1 MGLDSITGGSPRNKG
16 EAYEGPIAAGSPSG
30 LRKFISETK
39 QDDRDIQAE
48 EKSATRAFEGGK
60 KEVFESAG
68 ISTYT
73 DPQEGLQPKVSLD
86 PSTGISRL
94 ERPEAEFSVQ
104 RRLPTGELVDDTL
117 KTDKYGGAKDRSA
130 KRRSLIVGKD
140 ASSDPRTPKSGI
152 YEEFEDPR
160 QPDAK
165 NYKFIGGYEELAN
178 SQDLGVRDVAR
189 KGLLEQNQKASS
201 LLSSELQTQI
211 DEVELKER
219 ELRDM
224 EAASK
229 TTGELPIFDGKQLQ
243 PEESAK
249 TRLGLQQQVTD
260 LKKQRVALKQIE
272 KQGVAMDLLRQA
284 KERALREGKNPSD
297 DPVVRSLEETYRT
310 LGRETPE
317 EAFMAKPDQVAVAGG
332 RGTVM
337 VEGATPDVPA
347 QQNSAFFRTA
357 GNDLRSKLK
366 IEQEA
371 GSSAVEKAKLS
382 IKAQEDYNQASKEI
396 LPAAIRKQTIKQLV
410 DISNRELEEATSKWD
425 EMTPQEQ
432 AEFNS
437 RFEGRRQAIQRLGEE
452 YKSLEPAA
460 NAASDRVG
468 NIFKTSSEAEKAIN
482 DSFQKKT
489 EEITNEANAF
499 AKAQSERASAG
510 IRDEYLKRQANFN
523 AMGQRF
529 GQLAQAGDDTGVVK
543 LAQDYVA
550 NGGSQQDADRMLSD
564 YGKYKKSK
572 DGQGWLANSI
582 ASFMRAPLVAS
593 QESAAGLFKISASG
607 LRAKAAGGDDVMD
620 AIGPAGWL
628 AKVLPSLEGNPALAP
643 VRVASDMAG
652 QAILDK
658 IYQTKAAKPF
668 VEYIADW
675 MDESASSAKGNIESL
690 KKGFYVDPQFE
701 ASTAGNF
708 LKGIGDYAWTALPY
722 IALRSKGIPV
732 GMAMNTGRLYTEAR
746 EDQEQTYQ
754 AKLAEFKAGKI
765 KDEPKPLNEA
775 DAHIAALRYAGLG
788 GFIDTVSDAIGM
800 KLAFGMLK
808 GAAAVTPKTLG
819 SFFKRTAVQVGEKKV
834 PMWLTPP
841 LAGATEFGAEGSQK
855 LLLNAL
861 AEKYENWDPSRPWN
875 EGAFQEAMM
884 GFMLGFTLPI
894 IGGVGGSIYKKT
906 VVIPSM
912 LMENEG
918 LDNVSGQYQNLSID
932 VPMGGWRQY
941 ADTVTPAQGQ
951 ENPQFELA
959 ARQPFSVQNEL
970 RGTGITWAIAVGQRI
985 DSQLVAINSQIQQT
999 KDPAQGKILRL
1010 KRNDL
1015 LLQRYNLIQAM
1026 QGDAALRFSLQNE
1039 IGSLPDQPLA
1049 KGDASFQQAA
1059 LAAAKHSVGAPL
1071 TKQDLK
1077 LKVGGT
1083 QLFQQTEDGKTI
1095 VSPSF
1100 MRFLS
1105 GKAPTLESVVANN
1118 QNLLDSAPPTTLAD
1132 QPPVLSEAPAQEDVR
1147 AERDQAARQKLEAE
1161 QQQPPEPA
1169 PTTDQAKPQ
1178 TGQTWAVPYTKNG
1191 KIKGTL
1197 TIQAE
1202 NENKAKQLALKQL
1215 KEDGAK
1221 TIAFGDVRL
1230 AEQQELVGQEPSA
1243 LLTGP
1248 DTQRKRVGGAI
1259 NPYMRRLEG
1268 KNSKE
1273 RYINAR
1279 RRLERFAGEARSIF
1293 KASIGIREDSESK
1306 AAIKASLAE
1315 DGTISLVV
1323 NPRLFTRLDEKA
1335 PEWSNRAFGEEF
1347 RHMAD
1352 FIASNLKANESG
1364 RSDYKQFYQ
1373 EERSRLYQNIFESAK
1388 QDQRILNA
1396 LMSSASVYFGK
1407 DGPPIK
1413 EGGYTAEEF
1422 MEWAESSGISDVTLM
1437 GELLQQLNS
1446 KRRTEVAAEVAEASA
1461 RGGGSVTASL
1471 METIKDYLK
1480 YILRAING
1488 LRRSLSETNPEV
1500 AADLDSLIQSIND
1513 VLDMKAGQQE
1523 ASGPSIDS
1531 GTQRRLRDMGLTP
1544 AEISNLTPDQAK
1556 QRLQGQVQVSG
1567 PAQTQGLKSTNTRKT
1582 EYGVV
1587 RYDLDVVPINELNN
1601 MAGTELQLRDRT
1613 GDEGY
1618 ASKVAVIAR
1627 DWDKDEAASRDTG
1640 ELDTGPATVIE
1651 AKNNPYGVNQAGFDI
1666 IAGHGRTEGY
1676 SSAPDE
1682 RVADYVAK
1690 LKAKYPELAGK
1701 IDAILASGQRPM
1713 LVRKI
1718 DWQNTF
1724 NSSLGTEKQH
1734 LRRIARDANLGTGN
1748 ENDAEIA
1755 LADALEISDDIDLSL
1770 PQEVM
1775 VNGQPS
1781 LLNQDGTPAGNNDD
1795 ILARWLRIFSNDSDR
1810 RYYQNGVYTPDFE
1823 ARIRRAILGY
1833 VFAPT
1838 NEKGEMALTKQTF
1851 DTINMLVSPTIAR
1864 NNGIATLQQGLEKA
1878 SPSLFRVKQDFQK
1891 YEDLLGQDAKDANP
1905 IVAIQKSLS
1914 DYLAYRAEREQAAR
1928 KSGDNRAIAMVG
1940 LAEYEDY
1947 INQSGLFGTIS
1958 PQQAMVLV
1966 PIVRDGK
1973 LDGIQGVASPL
1984 AKIPNARG
1992 IKGSPERIA
2001 SYIANYS
2008 DMVASIYREA
2018 SEAMLPGLETK
2029 LTPDL
2034 NLNMIRIALDRAGA
2048 IYPDNSKPQAP
2059 IFPAKKDPLELAAR
2073 QPDLFG
2079 STIGETKGSVEI
2091 RPEINYSRILNLL
2104 GPKMYEKNLVEVSVK
2119 ELLQNSFDAARAA
2132 GATNENPGEV
2142 FIRLDPD
2149 KRTVSVTDNGV
2160 GMTPEI
2166 IQKAFFTIA
2175 GTHKEQSA
2183 ENTSGG
2189 LGLAKMAFLY
2199 GSDSVKVVSVRDGV
2213 KSTVLTD
2220 RKTLLNRDPI
2230 NVVTE
2235 KTSEPSGTSVE
2246 VVIPQTIEDSEGNT
2260 KTLYF
2265 PQEPAFLSKPLIGPI
2280 KVTLAYPPNPYTG
2293 AVNKILNL
2301 GVNQQ
2306 DYQKETRFGFSWGNI
2321 DVYINPERQKYPTI
2335 EILSAG
2341 LHQFGLSRYDVFGWQ
2356 EEGVLPY
2363 NIVLDVRPSVK
2374 PENAAYP
2381 FNNSREGWRGTIKED
2396 VGAMYGYL
2404 RRMAT
2409 EQNLL
2414 EAKESFSNLEKMPQF
2429 DPQKD
2434 LTSDELADIAAAR
2447 PKPRPTVPI
2456 EKPEFVD
2463 FSGDNVVIRY
2473 SDQSG
2478 IKPKEI
2484 PKEEYVKQSFKPE
2497 KDINFQS
2504 AALDVS
2510 GMDPRVPLFH
2520 NNTNIDLSA
2529 QADGGRAKKMF
2540 ASLGNALS
2548 GFMREFGAKV
2558 GPNMEPYA
2566 ALASDGAQGWFS
2578 GISIDKEYRGLNMV
2592 KPFKSIW
2599 FNPAG
2604 LSEDAMVSP
2613 EAAALETIHVF
2624 IHEITHVNARNE
2636 GSQFTSELANNY
2648 ARIRA
2653 FGVDD
2658 IATERILASIYARHW
2673 KDINDLRTKYISYNT
2688 KNSARGFQSSSESLR
2703 TGTEGGQSNQ
2713 PQDNPSQPVGNEGQ
2727 GRGGDSRTGE
2737 ADSGASLGEII
2748 ASRARAERKLL
2759 RYPNRYSLS
2768 LRARA
2773 PDLFESSEE
2782 PDSEQ
2787 DAETGAT
2794 EESARNAYLVIQEIA
2809 PMEGLTRTD
2818 QGMKEGRIRPG
2829 GKIITY
2835 LVNKSDAGGMSVAD
2849 RFYAR
2854 GYGEEQLREVIYD
2867 KMVDVLSKSASGK
2880 QIAKDFLATR
2890 VNATSSDLNLYTEA
2904 RKAFVQRIIRKLL
2917 VSGNKNPSVEDIVAE
2932 MSDKDRALGFEM
2944 RHIVGAREE
2953 IRLNNFVMRS
2963 VENHVRKLVGNY
2975 DQEGKSLIVTSAEA
2989 RERRPTEIAD
2999 EDTESMV
3006 ERKFVNPET
3015 GNELDQRADESA
3027 NLQETLL
3034 AESGTAA
3041 EVMARYLGPDS
3052 LRIIEMKVRGMSFQ
3066 AIAEEEQLSGHRP
3079 DNIARSRFEEAYS
3092 KVLNAI
3098 DAIYSAKKALESK
3111 QILTQEEESKLDDF
3125 DVFLSGRLGRG
3136 ETFES
3141 IASARSDA
3149 QRAIKESGAGGGQ
3162 LELELGA
3169 RTPEILEPRSFE
3181 SLDYEEAYKDSF
3193 KRPVFAVQLNDGTVI
3208 ADSAWRIHANA
3219 VEGYLKLP
3227 EDLVQKIVESGFIRN
3242 GEWTTKVNEGG
3253 SRGGS
3258 LSFYY
3263 KQNPLPPPRLLAKYF
3278 ELRDKIKS
3286 GEFAPKDV
3294 DMFERIESM
3303 AIRFGWPI
3311 PVQLRLFDIPNITRR
3326 LSAEGQQASQAL
3338 QDEFDFGPTE
3348 LLSRTPDL
3356 MSPDELQEALD
3367 GDWITSDEIQA
3378 ALRDE
3383 SAGDRRGLVDYGKGS
3398 EASAVIRAGRE
3409 ATPSPEPYTNEEA
3422 MAKADTISRSQIL
3435 GRLAGLEA
3443 GEVLS
3448 KDEDYA
3454 AQRELNQLA
3463 LEAFASEDEK
3473 QINDFLYL
3481 QRQYDKSGTEAA
3493 RSLQGRKPFNPDDRR
3508 RKAVYTPITAID
3520 RRDLQ
3525 KEAINQTAKLKADLS
3540 IAEDSLNEQKTRARA
3555 QFGANLPQEWID
3567 YISQQEAAIAQMKA
3581 DIEDG
3586 GVRVAEREILSR
3598 NAQKADQALG
3608 KVGKSLKGL
3617 EEDNMKKKLRTGQT
3631 AGQILESIKD
3641 TQLRDAVQLYLLG
3654 YSVKDIE
3661 LQTGIK
3667 NGRNKIKLAILKG
3680 LRPEADRRFSRVL
3693 EMVKAGKMTRK
3704 QLMKALKKHS
3714 EGQGLLARAPEDPD
3728 QDNFTVDE
3736 ARKMLYD
3743 AFGLNTE
3750 NLENKESDPLFG
3762 YDDPHAANRISSI
3775 ISEGIN
3781 GPASWGKIASDV
3793 FSSFIFTGS
3802 PSLVAN
3808 VSTIPFAK
3816 LTVPAHLFVEALT
3829 TYYRGAIRGVKMT
3842 ETVYDK
3848 VPTFDEE
3855 GNPSGSRIAPKEV
3868 EIGSPYQTL
3877 GQAISGGLSEAFRAY
3892 KELGWLGR
3900 DAEAWQKAMTAFTTE
3915 RIQFGVEQG
3924 IVNVSDIRLRE
3935 SGVLDK
3941 SIPGLAGKLVR
3952 LGVNTLLAGDE
3963 YNKTMRARAY
3973 VGAFAYRLAKAR
3985 GLSGEALDQ
3994 YVESELSDKGSLA
4007 WRLAVDRTL
4016 RDTFTQRLSIRG
4028 DEELLTPEP
4037 LWEKAKG
4044 LGRSLRDYQSIGELL
4059 GLAPEALT
4067 MINMELGKA
4076 ATRVGR
4082 GSSIKVFGRSLSP
4095 AELALRFVQSFLI
4108 LIRSPYNIAR
4118 ASAAYSPLA
4127 MANVALRASRG
4138 RVANTMNVF
4147 DYNALAQRH
4156 SEALL
4161 GIAGLASLFAF
4172 AEGDDDDDKKP
4183 ILITGSGAVR
4193 TKYGNPSTSVIIR
4206 TPLGNYVIP
4215 YGRYEPVSALAY
4227 VADAARSTKQ
4237 VVKGRQPAPE
4247 ALGDY
4252 VKEFLRYPFTKTF
4265 SKAIRDF
4272 GKLTGF
4278 DNPSDTG
4285 KYKGYDVLRE
4295 RASSILIP
4303 NFFKRLFEP
4312 GAVTFGDESWDV
4324 DRMTGWGPA
4333 EMAGWVNSF
4342 MPGLPALTGNEDSAL
4357 PPRYGA
4363 DLKVRDREIT
4373 GAEVIAKSAGIPDRA
4388 SRMIGGLTKGLVPDG
4403 LAYVESKKG
4412 HLERF
4417 VAAYNSRFPQTRY
4430 QPKAPNRFIQVKDR
4444 DGISSNEEMTPAEY
4458 KTMLAL
4464 ASKYAGDRIDNVL
4477 TEERI
4482 SNPTENTRK
4491 LVDSIR
4497 EDAVSRARQAIR
4509 NARRAK
4515 EKMAVEPAGVR

>member
-1 MGLDSITGGSPRNKG
+1 M
-16 EAYEGPIAAGSPSG
+16 SG
-30 LRKFISETK
+30 LRGMKSDE
-39 QDDRDIQAE
+39 RSAE
-48 EKSATRAFEGGK
+48 GEFEQEQKEQNKAFEGGK
-60 KEVFESAG
+60 KEVFEGAG

-86 PSTGISRL
+86 PNTGINRL

-117 KTDKYGGAKDRSA
+117 KTDKYGGAKDKTA
-130 KRRSLIVGKD
+130 KKRSLIVGKE

-160 QPDAK
+160 QPDLK
-165 NYKFIGGYEELAN
+165 NYKFIGGYEELSN

-211 DEVELKER
+211 DEIDLKER

-229 TTGELPIFDGKQLQ
+229 TTGELPIFEGKQLQ
-243 PEESAK
+243 PEDSAK
-249 TRLGLQQQVTD
+249 TRLGLQQQITE

-284 KERALREGKNPSD
+284 KERALREGRNPSD
-297 DPVVRSLEETYRT
+297 DPVVKSLQETYRT
-310 LGRETPE
+310 IGRETPE

-332 RGTVM
+332 KGTLM
-337 VEGATPDVPA
+337 IEGATPDVPE
-347 QQNSAFFRTA
+347 QQKSSFFKTA

-366 IEQEA
+366 IEQES
-371 GSSAVEKAKLS
+371 GNVNVEKAKLS
-382 IKAQEDYNQASKEI
+382 IKAQEEYNQASKEI
-396 LPAAIRKQTIKQLV
+396 LPASIRKQTIKQLV
-410 DISNRELEEATSKWD
+410 DISNRELEEATSRWG
-425 EMTPQEQ
+425 EMSQQEQ
-432 AEFNS
+432 AEFNA
-437 RFEGRRQAIQRLGEE
+437 RFEGRRQAIQRLGDE
-452 YKSLEPAA
+452 YKALEPSA
-460 NAASDRVG
+460 NAASERVG
-468 NIFKTSSEAEKAIN
+468 TIFETTREAEKSLN
-482 DSFQKKT
+482 ESFQKKT
-489 EEITNEANAF
+489 EEINREANAF
-499 AKAQSERASAG
+499 ARAQSERASAG
-510 IRDEYLKRQANFN
+510 IRDEYLKKQANFN
-523 AMGQRF
+523 SMGQRF
-529 GQLAQAGDDTGVVK
+529 GQLAQAGDDAGIVK

-550 NGGSQQDADRMLSD
+550 SGGNKQDADRMISD

-582 ASFMRAPLVAS
+582 ASFMRAPLIAS
-593 QESAAGLFKISASG
+593 QESAAGLFKIAASG
-607 LRAKAAGGDDVMD
+607 LRAKAAGKDDVMD
-620 AIGPAGWL
+620 AIGPSGWL
-628 AKVLPSLEGNPALAP
+628 AKVLPSLESNPALAP

-675 MDESASSAKGNIESL
+675 MDGAASSAKGNVEFL

-732 GMAMNTGRLYTEAR
+732 GLATNVGRLYTEAR
-746 EDQEQTYQ
+746 DDQEQTYQ

-765 KDEPKPLNEA
+765 KDEPKPMDES

-800 KLAFGMLK
+800 RLAFGLLK
-808 GAAAVTPKTLG
+808 GAAAVTPKTVG
-819 SFFKRTAVQVGEKKV
+819 SFFRQTAIQIGEKKV

-855 LLLNAL
+855 LILNAL
-861 AEKYENWDPSRPWN
+861 AEKYENWDPNRPWN
-875 EGAFQEAMM
+875 EGAFEEAMM
-884 GFMLGFTLPI
+884 GFMLGFALPV
-894 IGGVGGSIYKKT
+894 IGGAGGAIYKKT

-912 LMENEG
+912 LMENDG
-918 LDNVSGQYQNLSID
+918 LDQVSVQYQNLSVD

-941 ADTVTPAQGQ
+941 AETVTPSEAS
-951 ENPQFELA
+951 PQFELN
-959 ARQPFSVQNEL
+959 ARQPFSIQNEL
-970 RGTGITWAIAVGQRI
+970 RGTGVTWAIAVGQRI
-985 DSQLVAINSQIQQT
+985 DSEISATNSQIQQAS
-999 KDPAQGKILRL
+999 DPAQGKILRL

-1039 IGSLPDQPLA
+1039 IGSLPEQPLA
-1049 KGDASFQQAA
+1049 KGDASLQQAA
-1059 LAAAKHSVGAPL
+1059 LAAAKHSIGAPV
-1071 TKQDLK
+1071 TKAELK
-1077 LKVGGT
+1077 IKVGGT

-1118 QNLLDSAPPTTLAD
+1118 QNLLDSAPPTTLAE
-1132 QPPVLSEAPAQEDVR
+1132 QPPVISEVRPQEEIR
-1147 AERDQAARQKLEAE
+1147 AERDQAARQQLEAE
-1161 QQQPPEPA
+1161 ARPQPATAPEQQPTPM
-1169 PTTDQAKPQ
+1169 
-1178 TGQTWAVPYTKNG
+1178 GQTWAVPYTKNG

-1197 TIQAE
+1197 TIQAD
-1202 NENKAKQLALKQL
+1202 NENKAKQLALQQL
-1215 KEDGAK
+1215 KEEGAK
-1221 TIAFGDVRL
+1221 SVSFGDVRL
-1230 AEQQELVGQEPSA
+1230 AEQQDLVGQEPAA
-1243 LLTGP
+1243 LLAGP
-1248 DTQRKRVGGAI
+1248 DQQRKRVGGAV

-1268 KNSKE
+1268 KNTKE

-1279 RRLERFAGEARSIF
+1279 RRFERFAGEARSIF
-1293 KASIGIREDSESK
+1293 KASIGIQESTEAK
-1306 AAIKASLAE
+1306 KPFSARLAD
-1315 DGTISLVV
+1315 DGTITLVV
-1323 NPRLFTRLDEKA
+1323 NPKLFSAFDAKN
-1335 PEWSNRAFGEEF
+1335 PEFNNRAYSEEF

-1364 RSDYKQFYQ
+1364 RSDYQQFYK
-1373 EERSRLYQNIFESAK
+1373 EERSRLYQRIFETSK
-1388 QDQRILNA
+1388 QDPRVLNA
-1396 LMSSASVYFGK
+1396 LMASASLYFG
-1407 DGPPIK
+1407 DQGPPLK

-1422 MEWAESSGISDVTLM
+1422 MDWAEGSGISDVTLM
-1437 GELLQQLNS
+1437 GELLQQLGT
-1446 KRRTEVAAEVAEASA
+1446 RRKTEAAVEVATAMNK
-1461 RGGGSVTASL
+1461 GGGSITASL
-1471 METIKDYLK
+1471 MEVIRDYLK
-1480 YILRAING
+1480 SILRAING
-1488 LRRSLSETNPEV
+1488 LRRAITETNPEV

-1513 VLDMKAGQQE
+1513 VLNMQASPQE
-1523 ASGPSIDS
+1523 EAQSGIDTA
-1531 GTQRRLRDMGLTP
+1531 TQRRLRDMGLTP
-1544 AEISNLTPDQAK
+1544 AEIAQMNPDQARE
-1556 QRLQGQVQVSG
+1556 RLQGQVQVSA

-1587 RYDLDVVPINELNN
+1587 RYDLDVVPLSELNN

-1618 ASKVAVIAR
+1618 AAKVAVIAR

-1640 ELDTGPATVIE
+1640 ELDTGPATVIAAE
-1651 AKNNPYGVNQAGFDI
+1651 SNPYGVNQAGFDI

-1676 SSAPDE
+1676 SSAPDD

-1690 LKAKYPELAGK
+1690 LKAKYPDLAAK
-1701 IDAILASGQRPM
+1701 IDAIIASGQRPM

-1718 DWQNTF
+1718 DWQNTY
-1724 NSSLGTEKQH
+1724 NPSLGNEKQH

-1748 ENDAEIA
+1748 ENDAEVA
-1755 LADALEISDDIDLSL
+1755 LADALEISDDKDLSL
-1770 PQEVM
+1770 PQEVI

-1781 LLNQDGTPAGNNDD
+1781 LLNQDGTPAGNNDE
-1795 ILARWLRIFSNDSDR
+1795 ILAKWLRIFSNDSDR
-1810 RYYQNGVYTPDFE
+1810 RYYQNGVYTPEFE

-1864 NNGIATLQQGLEKA
+1864 NSGIATLQQGLEKA

-1891 YEDLLGQDAKDANP
+1891 YESLLGQDAKDANP

-1947 INQSGLFGTIS
+1947 INQSGLFGSIS

-1966 PIVRDGK
+1966 PIVRDGR
-1973 LDGIQGVASPL
+1973 LDGIQGVAAPL
-1984 AKIPNARG
+1984 AKIQNARG
-1992 IKGSPERIA
+1992 IKGSPDRIA
-2001 SYIANYS
+2001 AYIANYS

-2029 LTPDL
+2029 LTPDM
-2034 NLNMIRIALDRAGA
+2034 NLNMIRIALDKAGA
-2048 IYPDNSKPQAP
+2048 IYPDNSRPQAP
-2059 IFPAKKDPLELAAR
+2059 IFPAQRDTLEMAAR
-2073 QPDLFG
+2073 TPELDSSL
-2079 STIGETKGSVEI
+2079 GEGKGKVEI

-2104 GPKMYEKNLVEVSVK
+2104 GPKMYEKNLVEVAVK

-2132 GATNENPGEV
+2132 GATNENPGQV
-2142 FIRLDPD
+2142 TINLDYSS
-2149 KRTVSVTDNGV
+2149 RTVTVRDDGV

-2199 GSDSVKVVSVRDGV
+2199 GSDRVRVVSVRNGI
-2213 KSTVLTD
+2213 KSTVATD
-2220 RKTLLNRDPI
+2220 RQTLLNRDPI

-2235 KTSEPSGTSVE
+2235 KTSEPSGTIVE

-2260 KTLYF
+2260 KQLFF
-2265 PQEPAFLSKPLIGPI
+2265 PPEPAFLSKPLIGPI
-2280 KVTLAYPPNPYTG
+2280 KVILTAGDPSSPYRT
-2293 AVNKILNL
+2293 NKILNL
-2301 GVNQQ
+2301 GINQQ

-2321 DVYINPERQKYPTI
+2321 DVYINPERQKYPAI

-2356 EEGVLPY
+2356 EEDVLPY

-2396 VGAMYGYL
+2396 VNAMYGYL

-2434 LTSDELADIAAAR
+2434 LTPGELADIAAAR
-2447 PKPRPTVPI
+2447 PKPRPTAPI

-2473 SDQSG
+2473 SEQSG

-2484 PKEEYVKQSFKPE
+2484 AKEEYVKKSFKPE

-2520 NNTNIDLSA
+2520 NNTNIDFSA
-2529 QADGGRAKKMF
+2529 QADGGAAKKMF

-2558 GPNMEPYA
+2558 GPNVNPYSA
-2566 ALASDGAQGWFS
+2566 MASTGADGWFS
-2578 GISIDKEYRGLNMV
+2578 GISIDKEYRGLNMI

-2636 GSQFTSELANNY
+2636 GSGFTSELANNY

-2673 KDINDLRTKYISYNT
+2673 KDINDLRTKYTNFST
-2688 KNSARGFQSSSESLR
+2688 KNSARGFQSSSESLG
-2703 TGTEGGQSNQ
+2703 TGTEASQPNQ
-2713 PQDNPSQPVGNEGQ
+2713 PQDNPQESVGTQEQ
-2727 GRGGDSRTGE
+2727 GRGGNSRVGAEDSGT
-2737 ADSGASLGEII
+2737 GASLGEII
-2748 ASRARAERKLL
+2748 ASRARTEREALK
-2759 RYPNRYSLS
+2759 YPNRYALS
-2768 LRARA
+2768 LQARS

-2782 PDSEQ
+2782 PESEE

-2794 EESARNAYLVIQEIA
+2794 EESAKNAYLVIQEIA

-2835 LVNKSDAGGMSVAD
+2835 LVNKSDSSGMSVAD
-2849 RFYAR
+2849 RFFSR
-2854 GYGEEQLREVIYD
+2854 GYGEEQLREIIYD

-2880 QIAKDFLATR
+2880 QLAKDFLATR
-2890 VNATSSDLNLYTEA
+2890 VNASSSDLALYSEA
-2904 RKAFVQRIIRKLL
+2904 RKAFVQKIIRKLL
-2917 VSGNKNPSVEDIVAE
+2917 VGGNKNPSIEDVVAE
-2932 MSDKDRALGFEM
+2932 MSDNDRALGFEM

-2953 IRLNNFVMRS
+2953 IRLNNFLMRS
-2963 VENHVRKLVGNY
+2963 VENHIRKLVGNY
-2975 DQEGKSLIVTSAEA
+2975 DQEGRSLIVTSAEA
-2989 RERRPTEIAD
+2989 RERRPTEISD

-3006 ERKFVNPET
+3006 ERKFVNPDT

-3052 LRIIEMKVRGMSFQ
+3052 LRIIEMKVRGMTFQ
-3066 AIAEEEQLSGHRP
+3066 AIADEEGFTGNRP

-3098 DAIYSAKKALESK
+3098 DGIYSVKKSLEARDY
-3111 QILTQEEESKLDDF
+3111 LGDEEKTKLNDF
-3125 DVFLSGRLGRG
+3125 DKFLSGRLGRG

-3141 IASARSDA
+3141 IASARAEA
-3149 QRAIKESGAGGGQ
+3149 QKAIKDSGTGAGQ
-3162 LELELGA
+3162 LELGLDA
-3169 RTPEILEPRSFE
+3169 RTP
-3181 SLDYEEAYKDSF
+3181 D
-3193 KRPVFAVQLNDGTVI
+3193 
-3208 ADSAWRIHANA
+3208 
-3219 VEGYLKLP
+3219 
-3227 EDLVQKIVESGFIRN
+3227 
-3242 GEWTTKVNEGG
+3242 
-3253 SRGGS
+3253 
-3258 LSFYY
+3258 
-3263 KQNPLPPPRLLAKYF
+3263 LPPPRLLAKYF

-3286 GEFAPKDV
+3286 GEFEPSDM

-3303 AIRFGWPI
+3303 AIKFGWPI
-3311 PVQLRLFDIPNITRR
+3311 PVQLRLFDIPNIVRR
-3326 LSAEGQQASQAL
+3326 ASDQRSQQSAGL

-3356 MSPDELQEALD
+3356 MSADELQEALD
-3367 GDWITSDEIQA
+3367 GDWITNDEIQA
-3378 ALRDE
+3378 ALRND
-3383 SAGDRRGLVDYGKGS
+3383 SAGDKRGLVDYGKGS

-3409 ATPSPEPYTNEEA
+3409 ATPNPEPYTNEEA
-3422 MAKADTISRSQIL
+3422 MAKAGTISRGQIL

-3493 RSLQGRKPFNPDDRR
+3493 RSLQGRKPFNPDDRN
-3508 RKAVYTPITAID
+3508 RKAVYTPLTAID

-3525 KEAINQTAKLKADLS
+3525 KEAINLTAKLKADLS
-3540 IAEDSLNEQKTRARA
+3540 VAEASLNEQKARARA
-3555 QFGANLPQEWID
+3555 QFGPNLPQEWAD
-3567 YISQQEAAIAQMKA
+3567 YISQQEGAIAQMKA

-3586 GVRVAEREILSR
+3586 GVRVAERQILDR
-3598 NAQKADQALG
+3598 NAKKADEALG

-3617 EEDNMKKKLRTGQT
+3617 EEDSMKKKLRTGQT

-3661 LQTGIK
+3661 AQTGIK

-3680 LRPEADRRFSRVL
+3680 LRPEADRRFVRVL
-3693 EMVKAGKMTRK
+3693 EQVKAGKMSKK
-3704 QLMKALKKHS
+3704 QLMMALKKHS
-3714 EGQGLLARAPEDPD
+3714 EGQSLLARAPEDPN

-3736 ARKMLYD
+3736 AREMLYD

-3762 YDDPHAANRISSI
+3762 YDDPHAANKISSI

-3793 FSSFIFTGS
+3793 FSSFIFTGA
-3802 PSLVAN
+3802 PSLAAN
-3808 VSTIPFAK
+3808 VATIPFAK
-3816 LTVPAHLFVEALT
+3816 LAIPIHLFVEAMT
-3829 TYYRGAIRGVKMT
+3829 TYYRAGIRGIKMT

-3848 VPTFDEE
+3848 VPVFDEE
-3855 GNPSGSRIAPKEV
+3855 GNPAGTRVAPKEV
-3868 EIGSPYQTL
+3868 EIGAPYQTL
-3877 GQAISGGLSEAFRAY
+3877 GQAIKGGFSEAFRAY
-3892 KELGWLGR
+3892 RELGWLGS
-3900 DAEAWQKAMTAFTTE
+3900 DGEALKKAVTAFNTE
-3915 RIQFGVEQG
+3915 TIQFGVEQG
-3924 IVNVSDIRLRE
+3924 IVNVSDVRLRE

-3941 SIPGLAGKLVR
+3941 SIPGLAGKAVR
-3952 LGVNTLLAGDE
+3952 LGVNILLAGDE
-3963 YNKTMRARAY
+3963 YNKTMRAKAY
-3973 VGAFAYRLAKAR
+3973 VGAFAYRLAKAK
-3985 GLSGEALDQ
+3985 GLEGDAVNE
-3994 YVESELSDKGSLA
+3994 YVESEFADKTSLS

-4028 DEELLTPEP
+4028 DEELLTPQP

-4044 LGRSLRDYQSIGELL
+4044 LTRSLRDYQSTGELL

-4067 MINMELGKA
+4067 MINMELGRA
-4076 ATRVGR
+4076 ASRVAR
-4082 GSSIKVFGRSLSP
+4082 GSKIKVFGRTLSP
-4095 AELALRFVQSFLI
+4095 TELALRFAQSFLI

-4118 ASAAYSPLA
+4118 ASAAYSPFA

-4147 DYNALAQRH
+4147 DFNTLSQRH
-4156 SEALL
+4156 AEALL
-4161 GIAGLASLFAF
+4161 GITGLVSLFAF
-4172 AEGDDDDDKKP
+4172 AEGDDDDDDKTV
-4183 ILITGSGAVR
+4183 LITGSGGVR

-4227 VADAARSTKQ
+4227 LIDAARATKQ
-4237 VVKGRQPAPE
+4237 VTNERQPASE
-4247 ALGDY
+4247 AVGNY
-4252 VKEFLRYPFTKTF
+4252 VQEFLRYPFTKTF
-4265 SKAIRDF
+4265 AKAVRDF

-4295 RASSILIP
+4295 RISSIAIP

-4324 DRMTGWGPA
+4324 DRMTGWGPT

-4342 MPGLPALTGNEDSAL
+4342 LPGLPALTGEEDISL
-4357 PPRYGA
+4357 PPRYSA

-4373 GAEVIAKSAGIPDRA
+4373 GAEVLAKNVGIPERA
-4388 SRMIGGLTKGLVPDG
+4388 ARLMGGLSKGLVPDG
-4403 LAYVESKKG
+4403 IAYVESKKG
-4412 HLERF
+4412 KLDKF
-4417 VAAYNSRFPQTRY
+4417 VSAYNARFPQTRY
-4430 QPKAPNRFIQVKDR
+4430 QPKAPNRFIQLKDK
-4444 DGISSNEEMTPAEY
+4444 DGISTNEEMTPSEY

-4477 TEERI
+4477 TDERI
-4482 SNPTENTRK
+4482 SNPTEATRK

-4497 EDAVSRARQAIR
+4497 EDAVSRARQAVR

-4515 EKMAVEPAGVR
+4515 EKRAVESAGVR